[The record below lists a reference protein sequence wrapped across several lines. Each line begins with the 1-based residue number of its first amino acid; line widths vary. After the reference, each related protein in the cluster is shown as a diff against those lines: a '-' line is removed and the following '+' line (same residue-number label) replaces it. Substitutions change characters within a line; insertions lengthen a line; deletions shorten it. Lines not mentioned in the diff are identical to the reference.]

1 MRRPKFAN
9 EEEEAAWY
17 PAHPE
22 YLEAFFKQAEEEGK
36 LGHGTVARILGL
48 TKPVT
53 IRLSHDDLTKAR
65 MQAEKKGLRYQT
77 YLKMLLHEALA
88 QSNLVNEDSE
98 AKVKPRRPPQEKK
111 KLSLELD
118 RRNVYAGTDKTSRK
132 SIPTGRQREKTLSA

>member
-1 MRRPKFAN
+1 MPGRNNNVARKQVAGRDGFPSTASTKEDLLRAEITARAVVPKMKHPKFAN

-36 LGHGTVARILGL
+36 LGHGTAARILGL

-53 IRLSHDDLTKAR
+53 IRLSHEDLAKSRA
-65 MQAEKKGLRYQT
+65 QAEKKGLRYQT

-88 QSNLVNEDSE
+88 HTE
-98 AKVKPRRPPQEKK
+98 
-111 KLSLELD
+111 
-118 RRNVYAGTDKTSRK
+118 
-132 SIPTGRQREKTLSA
+132 